1 MRYRTRGQSDCCS
14 RKDAGI
20 RFPEQ
25 AERNKG
31 KYIMRRMKEQRE
43 PDEAPGAPEWM
54 VTFSDCMTL
63 LLTFFVLLLSF
74 SSFDEKVFQKLTVIF
89 AKALPSVKST
99 DEKKGKESFLSRG
112 QIEATE
118 EEELDKGSEK
128 PTLVKGKE
136 GNLKEETGPV
146 DFQSRKVFLISSKN
160 IFWGKG
166 TVISS
171 EGRDVMATMASF
183 LRGVSARIVISE
195 NGREEKKGSEQ
206 FGLPRAWAVVEYFTT
221 RQGLDKNCFS
231 ISASS
236 TIVQGSEP
244 GRSEAEAE
252 RMLEIVLLERS
263 IYN

>member
-1 MRYRTRGQSDCCS
+1 
-14 RKDAGI
+14 
-20 RFPEQ
+20 
-25 AERNKG
+25 
-31 KYIMRRMKEQRE
+31 MRRTKDQGES
-43 PDEAPGAPEWM
+43 DESPGAPEWM

-74 SSFDEKVFQKLTVIF
+74 SSFDERIFRKLKVIF
-89 AKALPSVKST
+89 AKALPSVKPM
-99 DEKKGKESFLSRG
+99 DEKKEKESFLSTE
-112 QIEATE
+112 QIEPTE
-118 EEELDKGSEK
+118 EEGLDKGSEK
-128 PTLVKGKE
+128 PTLVKAKA
-136 GNLKEETGPV
+136 GNLEEETSPM
-146 DFQSRKVFLISSKN
+146 DFQSRKVFLIPSKKV
-160 IFWGKG
+160 FWGKG
-166 TVISS
+166 AVISS
-171 EGRDVMATMASF
+171 EGRDVMAAMASF

-195 NGREEKKGSEQ
+195 SGREEENGSEQ

-221 RQGLDKNCFS
+221 KQGLDKNCFS

>member
-1 MRYRTRGQSDCCS
+1 
-14 RKDAGI
+14 
-20 RFPEQ
+20 
-25 AERNKG
+25 
-31 KYIMRRMKEQRE
+31 MRRTKDQGES
-43 PDEAPGAPEWM
+43 DEAPGAPEWM

-74 SSFDEKVFQKLTVIF
+74 SSFDERTFRKLKVIF
-89 AKALPSVKST
+89 AKALPSVKPI
-99 DEKKGKESFLSRG
+99 DEKKEKESFLSTE
-112 QIEATE
+112 QIEPTE
-118 EEELDKGSEK
+118 EEGLDKGSEK
-128 PTLVKGKE
+128 PTLVKAKA
-136 GNLKEETGPV
+136 GNLEEETSPM
-146 DFQSRKVFLISSKN
+146 DFQSRKVFLIPSKKV
-160 IFWGKG
+160 FWGKG

-195 NGREEKKGSEQ
+195 SGREEENGSEQ

-221 RQGLDKNCFS
+221 KQGLDKNCFS